1 MKLIGAILITI
12 VLLSGAW
19 FYLDPNSSKLLIPL
33 LIAGGLASVVQSLVE
48 NKNTIV
54 LPGPGDAHTYQLGFV
69 GDILIGM
76 VGAFASLIVG
86 LAVLND
92 NFFQDPPASDS
103 GTSKALSNLV
113 LFIPTWVRIA
123 SYGALTGYASR
134 RLLPNLGNK
143 IADMVSGAVQSA
155 VQNQT
160 QNLVE
165 NARSQT
171 ELVGMLAGAM
181 RTAPNQAPAVAALA
195 EAREAPES
203 PVTHLA
209 PLVEQYM
216 GINVGDEDQRVQR
229 KCQIADQ
236 MLATAMQFGITAD
249 QIVARITPDAA
260 DRDGWL
266 VALASL
272 IAIAPHPGDGARL
285 LGVASHATQA
295 FARYRIL
302 LALYSLKARRLLSG
316 TESAQAEP
324 FIQSC
329 LQVDDPSL
337 QRKAKAVLDFL
348 KRTG

>member
-1 MKLIGAILITI
+1 MKLMGAILITI
-12 VLLSGAW
+12 VLLSGVW
-19 FYLDPNSSKLLIPL
+19 FYLDPNSSKLMIPL

-54 LPGPGDAHTYQLGFV
+54 LPGPGAANTYQLGFI

-92 NFFQDPPASDS
+92 NFFQDPPAADS

-113 LFIPTWVRIA
+113 LFIPTWIRIA

-155 VQNQT
+155 VQSQT

-181 RTAPNQAPAVAALA
+181 STTPHHAAPVAAVA
-195 EAREAPES
+195 EAREVPES
-203 PVTHLA
+203 PLTHLA

-216 GINVGDEDQRVQR
+216 AINVGDEVQRVQR
-229 KCQIADQ
+229 KCQVADL
-236 MLATAMQFGITAD
+236 MLATSMQFGVTAD
-249 QIVARITPDAA
+249 QILARITPDAA

-266 VALASL
+266 VVLASL
-272 IAIAPHPGDGARL
+272 IAVAPHSGDGARL
-285 LGVASHATQA
+285 LGVAAHARQN
-295 FARYRIL
+295 FVRYRIL